1 MELIYGIL
9 QIIDLIRNGD
19 IHFYLIF
26 FIWVWLVWLVKI
38 IFARRYQEDK
48 FKDEVDISTSIIVPT
63 YNEIPKV
70 FENALKS
77 TVDENPN
84 ETIVVLDG
92 PNKVLKEIAESFD
105 KVKVI
110 TIPKSGKRKAF
121 AVGVERAQGE
131 VVIMKDSDTIFTKD
145 SLKELIKPFID
156 PKVGGVTP
164 DIRIFDPDKNWIR
177 RITEWIHDHRSNIT
191 APGQSSVNTVSCLP
205 GPCAAFRRKPLIKS
219 LDEFLNE
226 KFLGTVCETGDDRSL
241 TNLILRQG
249 YDTVFQRTSVVYT
262 DSQNG
267 LWAFIKQQLRW
278 ARSSQR
284 NTLMSFRWMLKK
296 PLFFAF
302 HLITETIT
310 PFFLVAVLIISALN
324 IFFGLDKVS
333 LIQGTIFGSL
343 WFGAITSIVGINVSL
358 GIRQIPH
365 FKRKAADIIWLPTYI
380 FIVIIVIIPVRIIG
394 FFTMTNQGWMTRN
407 IQEAEEETKLNGK
420 GVELT

>member
-1 MELIYGIL
+1 MKLIYGIL
-9 QIIDLIRNGD
+9 QIVDLVKHGD

-26 FIWVWLVWLVKI
+26 FIWVWFVWLVKI

-48 FKDEVDISTSIIVPT
+48 FKDEVDISTSIIIPT
-63 YNEIPKV
+63 YNEIPEV

-77 TVDENPN
+77 TVSENPD
-84 ETIVVLDG
+84 EIIVVLDG
-92 PNKVLKEIAESFD
+92 PNEVLRRIAESFN
-105 KVKVI
+105 KVEVI

-121 AVGVERAQGE
+121 AVGVEKSQGE
-131 VVIMKDSDTIFTKD
+131 AIILKDSDTIFTKG
-145 SLKELIKPFID
+145 SLKEMIKPFID

-164 DIRIFDPDKNWIR
+164 DIKIFDPDKNWIR

-205 GPCAAFRRKPLIKS
+205 GPCAVFRRKPLIEN
-219 LDEFLNE
+219 LNEFLNE
-226 KFLGTVCETGDDRSL
+226 KFLGTRCETGDDRSL

-249 YDTVFQRTSVVYT
+249 YNTVFQRTSVVYT

-284 NTLMSFRWMLKK
+284 NTLMSFRWMFKK

-310 PFFLVAVLIISALN
+310 PFFLVAILIIAVLN
-324 IFFGLDKVS
+324 VLFGLDKVT

-343 WFGAITSIVGINVSL
+343 WFGVITTVVGINFSL

-365 FKRKAADIIWLPTYI
+365 FRRKIKDIFWLPAYI
-380 FIVIIVIIPVRIIG
+380 FIVIIVILPVRVFG
-394 FFTMTNQGWMTRN
+394 FFTMTNQGWMTRDV
-407 IQEAEEETKLNGK
+407 QELEKGIGERK